1 MSSDNGLP
9 VRQRSRSPPGTPPDV
24 ACPPRSLNIQDCIH
38 EICRRG
44 QSCAEKDVS
53 TERLRKVL
61 KATVDGIKKSQ
72 EPGATMSQVARAAK
86 LSHTLFPNEES
97 SSR

>member
-1 MSSDNGLP
+1 MNSDDRLP
-9 VRQRSRSPPGTPPDV
+9 VRERSRSPPGSRKP
-24 ACPPRSLNIQDCIH
+24 NIQDCIH